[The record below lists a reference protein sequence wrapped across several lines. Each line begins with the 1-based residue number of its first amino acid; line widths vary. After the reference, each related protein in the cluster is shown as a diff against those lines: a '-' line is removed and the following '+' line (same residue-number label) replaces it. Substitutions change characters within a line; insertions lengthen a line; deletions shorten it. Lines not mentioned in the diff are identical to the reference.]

1 MHKIK
6 RTIADST
13 IEYIDRDGV
22 ERRYTTHGNIKTI
35 EQAVAA
41 LLNAGVVNVLVK
53 SVTVAKSVYAMDVDT
68 FMAHAVLV
76 GGAPSEMEVADDTD
90 ADTDDYNE

>member
-1 MHKIK
+1 MRKIK

-22 ERRYTTHGNIKTI
+22 ERCYTTHGNIKSI
-35 EQAVAA
+35 EQAVSV
-41 LLNAGVVNVLVK
+41 LLGADIVNVLVK

-68 FMAHAVLV
+68 FMANAELV
-76 GGAPSEMEVADDTD
+76 GGAPSEM